1 MSPRDKR
8 MVRHQLKD
16 AQRELKR
23 LESLEMSNGTLIKTY
38 RQKRIDSLHKE
49 IAELKAI
56 V

>member
-8 MVRHQLKD
+8 VARHQLKE

-23 LESLEMSNGTLIKTY
+23 LESLEMAGGTMIKTY

-49 IAELKAI
+49 IAELKAAI
-56 V
+56 